1 MIIFRLIKGYECK
14 VEELYSKK
22 QITTK
27 EYTACKN
34 RIKTAFSL
42 WENDKT
48 QGRDGKIA
56 ELLLTPVHG
65 NYNKNAVSPAGKVDC
80 LVSDKSRSRKV
91 EIKTNGGCVQGL
103 LDAYANGDR
112 NTLVIYTIAHGGNS
126 LAPATYITPRIAS
139 IEEFIN
145 FYNDNGRKS
154 STKGAGKPREDK
166 KAMIQWIVKRWR
178 LNVENLGIEYNPFK
192 RYSIVNGTV
201 QAVD

>member
-1 MIIFRLIKGYECK
+1 MIINRLIRGYECK

-22 QITTK
+22 QITAK

-126 LAPATYITPRIAS
+126 LAPATYTTPRIAS

-145 FYNDNGRKS
+145 FYEENGKKS
-154 STKGAGKPREDK
+154 STKGAGKARDDK

-192 RYSIVNGTV
+192 RYTIVNGTV

>member
-1 MIIFRLIKGYECK
+1 MFIQTIQNYESK
-14 VEELYSKK
+14 VEELYKAK
-22 QITTK
+22 QLTK
-27 EYTACKN
+27 TEYTACKN
-34 RIKTAFSL
+34 RIQTAFNL
-42 WENDKT
+42 FENDKT

-65 NYNKNAVSPAGKVDC
+65 NYNKDSVSPAGKADC
-80 LVSDKSRSRKV
+80 LVSDKNRSRKV

-126 LAPATYITPRIAS
+126 LAPATYTTPRIAS

-145 FYNDNGRKS
+145 FYNENGKKS
-154 STKGAGKPREDK
+154 STKGAGKPRDDK

-178 LNVENLGIEYNPFK
+178 CNIENLGIPYNPFI
-192 RYSIVNGTV
+192 RYTIVNGQA